1 MVDMKPTRIGPE
13 GCSRKDFQ
21 VITSSFRMDICGLT
35 ALMAYRPLSFC
46 GPSRSIPRSEE
57 HTSELQSPM
66 YLVCRLLLEK
76 NTLPEVHQDAPGC
89 LCRLRGFGSGGYA
102 SQVNPFFCGLDD
114 HQGLHSSPE
123 HGAPV

>member
-46 GPSRSIPRSEE
+46 GPSRSIPMVLPSAEKEWQLKQVCIRNEDVITWKSFLEQPSGPMRVGFMS
-57 HTSELQSPM
+57 TISPDGR
-66 YLVCRLLLEK
+66 YVA
-76 NTLPEVHQDAPGC
+76 TTVGVDQD
-89 LCRLRGFGSGGYA
+89 LSRNYYVENFK
-102 SQVNPFFCGLDD
+102 D
-114 HQGLHSSPE
+114 
-123 HGAPV
+123 